1 MKTML
6 TYLSIIGFLIL
17 VFVLSLLFTQGS
29 CLGKGIIAITVQ
41 ILSVLLMI
49 WARVTFGMRSFHAT
63 ANPTEGGLVT
73 TGPYR
78 FLRHP
83 IYASIFYFIS
93 AGTLSHI
100 SVPNMILEAAAIA
113 GILVRIITEENLL
126 VKRYP
131 EYFNYSS
138 KTKRIIPFI
147 F

>member
-1 MKTML
+1 ML
-6 TYLSIIGFLIL
+6 AKKYLSVIGFLIL
-17 VFVLSLLFTQGS
+17 VFVLLVLFNQGS
-29 CLGKGIIAITVQ
+29 IIGGGIIASTIQ
-41 ILSVLLMI
+41 IFSVLLMI
-49 WARVTFGMRSFHAT
+49 WARITFGIRSFHAT

-100 SVPNMILEAAAIA
+100 SVLNMILEAAAIA
-113 GILVRIITEENLL
+113 GILVRIFTEENLL
-126 VKRYP
+126 IKRYP
-131 EYFNYSS
+131 EYINYSS